1 MKIRMMSL
9 QEDIQV
15 PVTHISHHL
24 SSHLLNT
31 FAEQLILHEVVLEA
45 RDIATYLKRGP
56 KNMVFGSNGTSPSY
70 ALKRTFVCV
79 CIT

>member
-56 KNMVFGSNGTSPSY
+56 KNMVYGSNVWYPPVGHTHSSVT
-70 ALKRTFVCV
+70 TFYV
-79 CIT
+79 